1 MQILLQPWKKNT
13 DFFAAVEKKMQI
25 FCSRGKKNEDFFAG
39 VEKESAKNICVE
51 GLGSRLGGS
60 WNGSRKWL
68 VELAMPPVYVLL
80 LPIEIILWI
89 SLYYLELYRVSLMC
103 IEVSS
108 IQGFRIVGCTRP

>member
-1 MQILLQPWKKNT
+1 MQIFLQPWKKNA
-13 DFFAAVEKKMQI
+13 DFFAAVEKK
-25 FCSRGKKNEDFFAG
+25 KDDFFAG

-68 VELAMPPVYVLL
+68 VELAMLPVYVLL
-80 LPIEIILWI
+80 LPIELILWI
-89 SLYYLELYRVSLMC
+89 SLYYLGLYKVSLMR

-108 IQGFRIVGCTRP
+108 IQGFRIVGCTRHFMD